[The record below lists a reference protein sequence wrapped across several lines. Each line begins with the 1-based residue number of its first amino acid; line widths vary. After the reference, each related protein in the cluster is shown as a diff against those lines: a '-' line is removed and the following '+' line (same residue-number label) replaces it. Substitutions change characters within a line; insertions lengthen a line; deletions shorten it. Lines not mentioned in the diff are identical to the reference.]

1 MARNKEE
8 LFPVSLD
15 DKNLIDRIVENNDH
29 RAFEELMKRYQSQI
43 RYSLRQ
49 LTGWDEALADDLAQE
64 TFIKAYRSLHQF
76 RGDAKF
82 FTWLYRIAY
91 HCYAAY
97 YRSHK
102 PEQRLDETGIEEGS
116 YNPQHDIDVHRDFAM
131 ALKNLS
137 PEQRM
142 ALHLHMQREF
152 SHQEVAD
159 IMVLPLGTVKSH
171 ILRGREKLK
180 QQLSSWQRGE

>member
-1 MARNKEE
+1 MARNKKE

-15 DKNLIDRIVENNDH
+15 YKNLIDRIVENNDH

-82 FTWLYRIAY
+82 FTW
-91 HCYAAY
+91 
-97 YRSHK
+97 
-102 PEQRLDETGIEEGS
+102 
-116 YNPQHDIDVHRDFAM
+116 
-131 ALKNLS
+131 
-137 PEQRM
+137 
-142 ALHLHMQREF
+142 
-152 SHQEVAD
+152 
-159 IMVLPLGTVKSH
+159 
-171 ILRGREKLK
+171 
-180 QQLSSWQRGE
+180 

>member
-1 MARNKEE
+1 MARNKKE

-49 LTGWDEALADDLAQE
+49 LSGWDEALADDLAQE

-97 YRSHK
+97 YRSRK
-102 PEQRLDETGIEEGS
+102 
-116 YNPQHDIDVHRDFAM
+116 
-131 ALKNLS
+131 

>member
-1 MARNKEE
+1 
-8 LFPVSLD
+8 
-15 DKNLIDRIVENNDH
+15 
-29 RAFEELMKRYQSQI
+29 
-43 RYSLRQ
+43 
-49 LTGWDEALADDLAQE
+49 
-64 TFIKAYRSLHQF
+64 
-76 RGDAKF
+76 
-82 FTWLYRIAY
+82 
-91 HCYAAY
+91 
-97 YRSHK
+97 
-102 PEQRLDETGIEEGS
+102 
-116 YNPQHDIDVHRDFAM
+116 M
-131 ALKNLS
+131 ALKKLS